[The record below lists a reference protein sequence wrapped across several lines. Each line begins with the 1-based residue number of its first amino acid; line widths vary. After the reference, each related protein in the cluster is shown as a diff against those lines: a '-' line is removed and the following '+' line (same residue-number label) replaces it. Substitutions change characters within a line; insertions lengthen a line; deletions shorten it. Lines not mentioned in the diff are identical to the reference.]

1 MTGEILRRWA
11 DLLMDYCVQIKPG
24 ETLLIAAETTAEP
37 LVHAAAEAAILRG
50 ALPIVRLEI
59 PGLTD
64 FLVGHGTVDQIR
76 SVPASAYVDAST
88 ADARIRILAESRP
101 ECVVDPVKKA
111 VFDKAREPLRQLS
124 AGKRWALTQYPTAT
138 YATLAGMSTDDY
150 ERFVI
155 SAMFL
160 DRPDPVAAW
169 QDLGRRQAKVIDRI
183 RPVSKI
189 RLLADGTDLTLDVT
203 GRTWINS
210 DGRRNMPSGEVFT
223 GPHET
228 SAQGRLYCARP
239 VLRDGVRLEGISLV
253 FENGAV
259 VEATATVGQDYL
271 RAMIAMDAGAA
282 FVGELGLGLND
293 GIDRFSGSILFDEK
307 IGGTAHV
314 ALGSSYP
321 ETGGTN
327 ASALHWDFIVDLRQ
341 GGKILADD
349 AVVCENGYWH
359 LD

>member
-1 MTGEILRRWA
+1 MTEDILRRWA
-11 DLLMDYCVQIKPG
+11 DLLVDYCVQIKPG
-24 ETLLIAAETTAEP
+24 EPVLITAETTAEP
-37 LVHAAAEAAILRG
+37 LVRLTAEAAILRG
-50 ALPIVRLEI
+50 AHPIVRLEI
-59 PGLTD
+59 PGLAD
-64 FLVGHGTVDQIR
+64 FLVGHGTDDQIR
-76 SVPASAYVDAST
+76 SVPESAYADARS

-101 ECVVDPVKKA
+101 HSVVDPSKKA
-111 VFDKAREPLRQLS
+111 LYDKAREPLRQLA
-124 AGKRWALTQYPTAT
+124 AGRRWALTQYPTET
-138 YATLAGMSTDDY
+138 YAQLAGMTTGEY
-150 ERFVI
+150 EAFVT

-169 QDLGRRQAKVIDRI
+169 QELGRRQAKVIDRI
-183 RPVSKI
+183 RPVSQI
-189 RLLADGTDLTLDVT
+189 RLLAEGTDLSLDVSS
-203 GRTWINS
+203 RTWINS

-228 SAQGRLYCARP
+228 SANGRLHCARP

-253 FENGAV
+253 FENGQV
-259 VEATATVGQDYL
+259 VEATATAGQDYL
-271 RAMIAMDAGAA
+271 RAMIAMDKGAS

-327 ASALHWDFIVDLRQ
+327 SSALHWDFIIDLRQ
-341 GGKILADD
+341 GGRILADG
-349 AVVCENGYWH
+349 AVVCENGRWRI
-359 LD
+359 D